1 LSDSIFTHAPFV
13 RDPRKKDLD
22 IERTL
27 KEAGFDP
34 NLCMQCGTCTASC
47 LSGRWTAMR
56 TREIM
61 RKAAF
66 GDESVLSDPDI
77 WLCTTCYNCYDRC
90 PRDLKVTDAI
100 IQLRNIASARG
111 YVSDKHRKTVDI
123 LHKTGH
129 AVPIND
135 KIRAIRKELGLPEL
149 PPTIFCYPEE
159 IKKLGEALFQ
169 LPPKPESPEEESD

>member
-1 LSDSIFTHAPFV
+1 MAGSRFKTPPSVHDPLK
-13 RDPRKKDLD
+13 RDREIEEALKK
-22 IERTL
+22 
-27 KEAGFDP
+27 AGFDP
-34 NLCMQCGTCTASC
+34 NLCMQCGSCTASC

-66 GDESVLSDPDI
+66 GDESVLSSPDI

-100 IQLRNIASARG
+100 IELRNIASARG
-111 YVSDKHRKTVDI
+111 FIADKHRKTVDI

-135 KIRAIRKELGLPEL
+135 KIRAIRKELGLPEI
-149 PPTIFCYPEE
+149 PPTAFAYPEE
-159 IKKLGEALFQ
+159 VEKLAKLLFQ
-169 LPPKPESPEEESD
+169 LPPKRDEEGSE

>member
-1 LSDSIFTHAPFV
+1 MSGTRYKAPPSV
-13 RDPRKKDLD
+13 RTPLEKDPE
-22 IERTL
+22 IEAAL
-27 KEAGFDP
+27 IEAGFDP

-77 WLCTTCYNCYDRC
+77 WLCTTCYACYDRC

-100 IQLRNIASARG
+100 IVLRNIASKRG
-111 YVSDKHRKTVDI
+111 FIADKHRKTVDI

-135 KIRAIRKELGLPEL
+135 KIKAIRKELGLPEI
-149 PPTIFCYPEE
+149 PPTAFAYPEE
-159 IKKLGEALFQ
+159 VRKMAQMLFI
-169 LPPKPESPEEESD
+169 LPPKHEDEEDTA